1 MNASL
6 IDMPPGEVLTLAT
19 GDLEMW
25 RTSDDRFLIHL
36 ALTGK
41 RQMWIELSPEQASW
55 LAGQLEPAEAN
66 RCTVCGRSNMLS
78 HICEPCYERYVA

>member
-1 MNASL
+1 MPTTL

-25 RTSDDRFLIHL
+25 RVKDGRFLIHL

-41 RQMWIELSPEQASW
+41 RQMWIELSPEQAHW
-55 LAGQLEPAEAN
+55 LAGQL
-66 RCTVCGRSNMLS
+66 SKS
-78 HICEPCYERYVA
+78 

>member
-6 IDMPPGEVLTLAT
+6 TDMPPGEVLQLAT

-25 RTSDDRFLIHL
+25 RVKDGRFLIHL

-41 RQMWIELSPEQASW
+41 RQMWIELSPEQAHW
-55 LAGQLEPAEAN
+55 LAGQL
-66 RCTVCGRSNMLS
+66 SKS
-78 HICEPCYERYVA
+78 

>member
-1 MNASL
+1 MQTAL

-25 RTSDDRFLIHL
+25 RVQDGRFLIHL

-41 RQMWIELSPEQASW
+41 RQMWIELSPEQAHW
-55 LAGQLEPAEAN
+55 LAGQLEPAD
-66 RCTVCGRSNMLS
+66 CCVCGRKNMLT
-78 HICEPCYERYVA
+78 HLCEYCYEKYVA